1 MRSIW
6 IIASVLAAIS
16 TPAYTAEHVVN
27 QKQLTFTPEE
37 ITIAAGDTI
46 RFTNGDRTAHHI
58 MTTAQGLNVSSPL
71 LPPGNDFTVKLD
83 NPGVYVFGCHV
94 HPKMGLKVTV
104 K

>member
-6 IIASVLAAIS
+6 IIASILAVFS
-16 TPAYTAEHVVN
+16 TPAYAAEHVVN
-27 QKQLTFTPEE
+27 QKQLTFTPEA
-37 ITIAAGDTI
+37 ITIAPGDTI

-58 MTTAQGLNVSSPL
+58 MTADQGANISSPL

-83 NPGVYVFGCHV
+83 KPGVYVFGCHI
-94 HPKMGLKVTV
+94 HPKMALKVTV